1 MIRPAF
7 LTSNLVSEIL
17 GIGMKNSKG
26 TAKWTRGR
34 STIARVTNNT
44 KINMALKQKAVGV
57 TFRRFNSSRGK

>member
-1 MIRPAF
+1 
-7 LTSNLVSEIL
+7 
-17 GIGMKNSKG
+17 MKNSKG

-44 KINMALKQKAVGV
+44 KFKMAIKQKAMAV